1 MWLYE
6 NKEILKK
13 EDFPEND
20 IYGFVYKI
28 INRTNDKFY
37 IGKKQIFSKTKKKI
51 GKEQKAKNKLLN
63 IWKDYEIVIKEMDW
77 QNYWGSSKEL
87 QADVKTLGK
96 ENFDKQILK
105 FCKNT
110 TELTY
115 WETAYQFKEDVLLRD
130 SYNDTIL
137 GRFYRK
143 TLVK

>member
-6 NKEILKK
+6 NKEINTK
-13 EDFPEND
+13 EDFPEENV
-20 IYGFVYKI
+20 YGFVYKI
-28 INRTNDKFY
+28 TNKTTGKFY
-37 IGKKQIFSKTKKKI
+37 IGKKQILSQTRKKI

-63 IWKDYEIVIKEMDW
+63 IWKDYEVVIKEMDW

-96 ENFDKQILK
+96 ENFDKQILR

>member
-6 NKEILKK
+6 NKEINTK
-13 EDFPEND
+13 EDFPEENV
-20 IYGFVYKI
+20 YGFVYKI
-28 INRTNDKFY
+28 TNKTTGKFY
-37 IGKKQIFSKTKKKI
+37 IGKKQILSQTRKKI

-63 IWKDYEIVIKEMDW
+63 IWKDYEVVIKEMDW